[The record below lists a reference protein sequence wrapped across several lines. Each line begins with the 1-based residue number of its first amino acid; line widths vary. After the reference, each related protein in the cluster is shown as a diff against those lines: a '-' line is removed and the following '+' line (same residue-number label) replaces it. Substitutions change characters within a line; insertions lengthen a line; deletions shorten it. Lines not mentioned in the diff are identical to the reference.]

1 MEAIMAN
8 DLNVTALAISG
19 GTLAAYLIEA
29 LIEKGVLTRREAR
42 AVIQKSLARVTP
54 LLQSINAGPEAA
66 TVLTDLLRQFPE
78 DGK

>member
-8 DLNVTALAISG
+8 DLNVTGLAISG
-19 GTLAAYLIEA
+19 GALAAYLIEA
-29 LIEKGVLTRREAR
+29 LIEKGVLSRREAR
-42 AVIQKSLARVTP
+42 AVIQKSLVRVTP

-66 TVLTDLLRQFPE
+66 AVLTDLLRQFPE